1 MEQNRVTG
9 KAVIQP
15 SEQRSER
22 EILELIEEYKKS
34 EFSVKDFCEVSDLN
48 ETTFYSWIKK
58 YGSKKKDDVSVQ
70 GIIGHYACKSHLL
83 TGGIKKAKAE
93 RILNRF
99 FNCAP
104 VYAPGP

>member
-58 YGSKKKDDVSVQ
+58 YGSKKKDDVSGFAKIEVIPTLTSSKRELFAEV
-70 GIIGHYACKSHLL
+70 GIIKLYKEVSAAYL
-83 TGGIKKAKAE
+83 KAL
-93 RILNRF
+93 IS
-99 FNCAP
+99 
-104 VYAPGP
+104 